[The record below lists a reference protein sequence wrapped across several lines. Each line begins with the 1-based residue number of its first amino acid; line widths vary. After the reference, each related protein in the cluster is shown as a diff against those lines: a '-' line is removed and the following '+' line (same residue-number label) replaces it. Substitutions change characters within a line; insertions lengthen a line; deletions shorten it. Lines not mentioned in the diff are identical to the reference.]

1 MISICCSFR
10 PTLSPNWWLKTE
22 PASRCS
28 RSIPEVLHSVAARH
42 ESPEMPRGCTA
53 RPRPYTEK
61 LGIWGRIRNDPNMFR
76 GFFPG
81 GRFSNAPPKISPRF
95 PHLRR
100 EIQTEPSAVSS
111 NISPEGFQLTI
122 ESFHWIRS
130 GCLPHPGSQKFGGMK
145 FPPTWGDDMFWRH
158 NFGCGIPFSTF
169 CQNVILP

>member
-1 MISICCSFR
+1 
-10 PTLSPNWWLKTE
+10 
-22 PASRCS
+22 
-28 RSIPEVLHSVAARH
+28 
-42 ESPEMPRGCTA
+42 
-53 RPRPYTEK
+53 
-61 LGIWGRIRNDPNMFR
+61 MFR

-130 GCLPHPGSQKFGGMK
+130 GCLPHPGSIWGNEIPTTMGRFFGGTILDAESLLV
-145 FPPTWGDDMFWRH
+145 P
-158 NFGCGIPFSTF
+158 FGKM
-169 CQNVILP
+169 